1 MIFFSSCI
9 IACFYLFL
17 IFLIFSFRFSP
28 ATLLS
33 PLSSCSLTHFQ
44 NINSQQFSITIFFT
58 LDNKHSRK
66 CHFLFDIMSLLE
78 RIFECVYM
86 MLIIDVQTPCIDC
99 GVNVIAL
106 VTVFGGPRS
115 RRYSPGCI
123 IFFFRSCWTLEYRAQ
138 DNGRSNAADGMDG
151 SSAIW
156 YEYGIMC
163 KESSA
168 KKQHRRQQNRFKKI
182 YEQPRLN

>member
-115 RRYSPGCI
+115 RCYSPGCI
-123 IFFFRSCWTLEYRAQ
+123 IFFSGAVGLANTGHRIMDAVMRRMGWMVAVPF
-138 DNGRSNAADGMDG
+138 GM
-151 SSAIW
+151 SMA
-156 YEYGIMC
+156 
-163 KESSA
+163 
-168 KKQHRRQQNRFKKI
+168 
-182 YEQPRLN
+182 